1 MFDIDLDMLDR
12 MRTYSSDS
20 LKDDLRKQRRL
31 AKNRPKKVG
40 SYDYAKDP
48 SEIYVK
54 DREGYYKV
62 SRFRQV

>member
-1 MFDIDLDMLDR
+1 MLDR
-12 MRTYSSDS
+12 IKTYSSEA
-20 LKDDLRKQRRL
+20 LKADLKQQRRL
-31 AKNRPKKVG
+31 ARSRGKKVG

>member
-1 MFDIDLDMLDR
+1 MK
-12 MRTYSSDS
+12 TYSSDA
-20 LKDDLRKQRRL
+20 LKDDLNKQRRL
-31 AKNRPKKVG
+31 AINRDKKAS